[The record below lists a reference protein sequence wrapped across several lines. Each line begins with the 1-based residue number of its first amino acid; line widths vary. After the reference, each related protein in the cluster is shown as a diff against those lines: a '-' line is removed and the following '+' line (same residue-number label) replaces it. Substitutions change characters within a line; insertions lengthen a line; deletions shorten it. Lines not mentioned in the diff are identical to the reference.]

1 VTADPEDR
9 NRRLFIPSKT
19 NLGRPREGL
28 AYRIAD
34 TTIAGCE
41 GELIWAPFVK
51 WEPDPVLMSADEAV
65 AAMAG
70 GIEERS
76 AKEDAKDFLIDV
88 LAEGAV
94 AAKDVKRQA
103 EEAGV
108 SVASLRRAQR
118 SLGVD
123 VHREGGIAAK
133 GRWLWS
139 LSKVPKMSK
148 VLTSEDEHLR
158 HLSEHLSDG
167 EAFQEPVSNAS
178 SRSYQEA
185 QFGDGDPFASLKD
198 PSLKFKAE
206 PAREDYPKLPEFLN
220 RRAVS

>member
-1 VTADPEDR
+1 MTLPWD
-9 NRRLFIPSKT
+9 IPTECEIEWLLDHGIS
-19 NLGRPREGL
+19 E
-28 AYRIAD
+28 
-34 TTIAGCE
+34 AGM
-41 GELIWAPFVK
+41 L
-51 WEPDPVLMSADEAV
+51 EPTPIR
-65 AAMAG
+65 AANVCFP
-70 GIEERS
+70 
-76 AKEDAKDFLIDV
+76 KEDAKDFLIDV
-88 LAEGAV
+88 LSEGAV

-139 LSKVPKMSK
+139 LAKVPKMSK
-148 VLTSEDEHLR
+148 VLTSEVEHLR
-158 HLSEHLSDG
+158 HLSDG
-167 EAFQEPVSNAS
+167 EAFEEPVSNAS
-178 SRSYQEA
+178 THSYQEA

-198 PSLKFKAE
+198 PSLKLKAE
-206 PAREDYPKLPEFLN
+206 PAREDYPELPEFLN